1 MGNNPW
7 IEIEDLEVKY
17 GKELALAHISFHIRR
32 GEFLGIIGANGS
44 GKTTLLHTLLG
55 LKEKSGGEI
64 RYHGSNPVIS
74 YIPQN
79 ISVGRM
85 SFPATVK
92 EILLT
97 GLCGKGWKPFY
108 TKEDRRRADEV
119 MTHFGISDFRDKR
132 INELSGG
139 QRQRVLL
146 ARAMIQTPDLLFLDE
161 PSSALD
167 AAGKADLR
175 ETLRLLRRDSGITV
189 VMVTHDL
196 REFIDSFDR
205 VMELD
210 GRIAFLGT
218 SREYL
223 EWKSDHGKEMSK

>member
-1 MGNNPW
+1 MGNNPL

-17 GKELALAHISFHIRR
+17 GKELALTHISFHIQR

-64 RYHGSNPVIS
+64 RFGGSAPVIS

-108 TKEDRRRADEV
+108 SKEDRRRAEEV
-119 MTHFGISDFRDKR
+119 MAHFGISDFRQKR

-167 AAGKADLR
+167 AVGKTDLR
-175 ETLRLLRRDSGITV
+175 DTLQLLRQHSEITV

-210 GRIAFLGT
+210 GHIAFLGT
-218 SREYL
+218 PKEYR
-223 EWKSDHGKEMSK
+223 EWKRDHGKEMTQ